1 MSSTGQGRCA
11 LRMEEG
17 GGCGA
22 RERCRFFSFFHNTE
36 RYEKARCRR
45 AKPATLLLLPLFV
58 YLVRSAL
65 SA

>member
-1 MSSTGQGRCA
+1 
-11 LRMEEG
+11 MEEG
-17 GGCGA
+17 EGA
-22 RERCRFFSFFHNTE
+22 AHERCRLFFFLHNTE
-36 RYEKARCRR
+36 RHEKARCRR